1 MNSPNYEYK
10 TFEDWFDEL
19 EGFSF
24 RSERAFM
31 SFPNDRKT
39 RENLKKWVRAAFD
52 SARLTVP
59 TRENKDEPS

>member
-1 MNSPNYEYK
+1 MKYEYE

-39 RENLKKWVRAAFD
+39 LDMLELWLRAAFD
-52 SARLTVP
+52 SARLTL
-59 TRENKDEPS
+59 EEPK